1 MDQLGPGTK
10 SRNHTFLRGRVLMGV
25 CVYVHTRVRW
35 WRGEEG
41 EKVVISLER
50 MISTLEHN
58 IARSK
63 DCSKNTERVSS

>member
-25 CVYVHTRVRW
+25 CVYVHMRVCW
-35 WRGEEG
+35 WEE
-41 EKVVISLER
+41 EKKAVISLER
-50 MISTLEHN
+50 MIPTLKHN